1 MEFLLGFALAFV
13 TIFLVRKFILVDSL
27 IGQTR
32 TSKIIYRQSHI
43 FSLIA
48 PSIPYMPVR
57 QEFKATQAFLN
68 DEKNKQRMIFTE
80 NRAYW
85 IKDNAFYQADLLETG
100 EIDNSTTK
108 VVDTMTMDKVELDKM
123 IFIVQKLTEGK
134 RNDFGNPGI
143 GGV

>member
-1 MEFLLGFALAFV
+1 
-13 TIFLVRKFILVDSL
+13 
-27 IGQTR
+27 
-32 TSKIIYRQSHI
+32 
-43 FSLIA
+43 
-48 PSIPYMPVR
+48 MPVR